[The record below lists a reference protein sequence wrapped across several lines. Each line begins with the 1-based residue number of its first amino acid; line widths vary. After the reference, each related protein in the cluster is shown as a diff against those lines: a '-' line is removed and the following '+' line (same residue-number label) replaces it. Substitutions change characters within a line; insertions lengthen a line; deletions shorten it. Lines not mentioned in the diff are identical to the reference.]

1 MPTPRTGPRMRAE
14 LYTPHEYQ
22 TRGTKF
28 VIQNPAAAL
37 FLDPGLGKTAIALH
51 AFMLLK
57 ARKFVKRM
65 LVIAPMRVMHS
76 VWPGEAA
83 KWEEFQGLK
92 LGVLH
97 DKGKETLFDPD
108 VDVHVINPEGL
119 PWLLE
124 ELARWKGSFPWDM
137 LVVDE
142 STRFKHTNTKR
153 FKLLKKILPKFKR
166 RVILTGSPAP
176 NGLLDLF
183 GQIYILDGGTALGSF
198 ITHYRMMYFNNP
210 DGQGW
215 KWVPRAGAPDAIYRK
230 LAPLAVRM
238 SAEEYLKLPEL
249 IMNRVEVE
257 LPPKARKPYDQME
270 NLMIASVK
278 NDTIIAANAAA
289 VSSKC
294 RQIANGGIYHEG
306 GEEWTDLHEA
316 KIEAVQEI
324 IEELQGKPA
333 LVAYEFVHDVA
344 RLRKAFPDAP
354 WIGGGVSA
362 GRFREIELAWNRGDI
377 PVLLAQPQSV
387 AHGLNLQGTSA
398 AVIWHS
404 ITWNLED
411 YEQFI
416 RRVWRQG
423 QKERVIVHHIVA
435 KKTIDEVIM
444 GMLKSKDRTQRAL
457 LTALREYAKE
467 RR

>member
-1 MPTPRTGPRMRAE
+1 
-14 LYTPHEYQ
+14 
-22 TRGTKF
+22 
-28 VIQNPAAAL
+28 
-37 FLDPGLGKTAIALH
+37 
-51 AFMLLK
+51 
-57 ARKFVKRM
+57 
-65 LVIAPMRVMHS
+65 VIAPMRVMHS

-83 KWEEFQGLK
+83 KWEEFKGLK
-92 LGVLH
+92 IGVLH
-97 DKGKETLFDPD
+97 GAKKEETLHDPE
-108 VDVHVINPEGL
+108 VDIHIINPEGL
-119 PWLLE
+119 PWLIDNL
-124 ELARWKGSFPWDM
+124 GTMPWDM

-183 GQIYILDGGTALGSF
+183 GQVYILDGGAALGQF
-198 ITHYRMMYFNNP
+198 ITHYRMMYFSNP

-215 KWVPRAGAPDAIYRK
+215 KWVPRGGAPDAIYRK

-249 IMNRVEVE
+249 IMNKVEVE
-257 LPPKARKPYDQME
+257 LPDKARKAYDQME
-270 NLMIASVK
+270 NLMITSVAK
-278 NDTIIAANAAA
+278 DTIVAANAAA

-306 GEEWTDLHEA
+306 GEEWTNLHEA
-316 KIEAVQEI
+316 KLDAVEEI

-333 LVAYEFVHDVA
+333 LVAYEFAHDLA
-344 RLRKAFPDAP
+344 RLRTRYPDAP
-354 WIGGGVSA
+354 HIGGGVTPA
-362 GRFREIELAWNRGDI
+362 RFREIEAAWNRGDV

-398 AVIWHS
+398 TVIWHS

-457 LTALREYAKE
+457 LTALRNYAKE
-467 RR
+467 KR